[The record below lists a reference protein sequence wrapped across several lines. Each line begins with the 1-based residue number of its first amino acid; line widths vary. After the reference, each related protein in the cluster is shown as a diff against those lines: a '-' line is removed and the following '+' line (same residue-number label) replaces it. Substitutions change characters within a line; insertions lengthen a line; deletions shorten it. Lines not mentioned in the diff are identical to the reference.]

1 MNERKGKEIRER
13 ENRETMKKGREKGKK
28 ERGSEVF
35 KMMSSNCRD
44 NSGEEQQERRPS
56 TGYITD

>member
-28 ERGSEVF
+28 EGGSEVF

>member
-1 MNERKGKEIRER
+1 MKEKERKLER
-13 ENRETMKKGREKGKK
+13 EKIGRETMKKGREKGKT
-28 ERGSEVF
+28 EGGSEVF
-35 KMMSSNCRD
+35 KTMSANCRD